1 MKFMKILLREGRKED
16 LKKKYSDKFD
26 EKTLDWI
33 LNISDLVDFNHKYT
47 DFVLRTIDPETQ
59 DVEWWTEMTIDE
71 LKLFDK
77 YQNQLEKKDINQ
89 YENFYQLQSA
99 IGPVQQRE
107 KEKELEKQVDKVYED
122 DRVLV
127 IKPKTKQ
134 SSCKYGKGTKWCTA
148 ATGDNRF
155 EQYSS
160 GNQALYYIILKGLEK
175 QLGYKI
181 AVHFAN
187 SGKMSLWD
195 DEDHMLSDRET
206 ALIMTQNRE
215 LFNTILEDYQQSRVK
230 GFDKVVTDAFDIVK
244 DNYGNVGRR
253 NDTFSPLRVY
263 VVLSGMNL
271 LPDMGN
277 HADATIG
284 IRWTYDRYTMD
295 NSELIDEYTVFIAYK
310 VENDILFLDFS
321 LGDEK
326 DPPIR
331 DLGLGGI
338 EMRGVIGYE
347 SEHSKLRMK
356 ISELI
361 IDNVYKR
368 LLPPNTELS
377 DFLQDRTKNDPQTW
391 YYDRFSGYKFTENK
405 GMIKSLVDW
414 LDSGKTGSKL
424 EFLTDIG
431 KLKRKIV
438 NNRAVYARKDSDE
451 YFPSS
456 RWRGQLASFFSTAK
470 RAGIINYRKV
480 SNQFYI
486 SKGPNFESFKEGKLK
501 AI

>member
-160 GNQALYYIILKGLEK
+160 GNQALYYITLKGLKK

-215 LFNTILEDYQQSRVK
+215 LFNTILENYQQSRIS
-230 GFDKVVTDAFDIVK
+230 GFEKVVTDAFDIVK
-244 DNYGNVGRR
+244 DNHGNVGSM
-253 NDTFSPLRVY
+253 NDSFSPLRVY

-295 NSELIDEYTVFIAYK
+295 KSELIDEYTVFIAYK
-310 VENDILFLDFS
+310 VQEDTLYLDFS
-321 LGDEK
+321 FGDEK

-331 DLGLGGI
+331 DLGLGSVEG
-338 EMRGVIGYE
+338 RAVIGYE
-347 SEHSKLRMK
+347 SEHSRLRMK
-356 ISELI
+356 ISMAI
-361 IDNVYKR
+361 IDKVYDY
-368 LLPPNTELS
+368 LLPPNTALS
-377 DFLQDRTKNDPQTW
+377 DFLQERTKDGPKTW
-391 YYDRFSGYKFTENK
+391 YFDRFSGYKFSENQ
-405 GMIKSLVDW
+405 GLIKRLVDW
-414 LDSGKTGSKL
+414 LDSGKTGTKL
-424 EFLTDIG
+424 DFLTDIG

-438 NNRAVYARKDSDE
+438 NNRAVYARKNSNE
-451 YFPSS
+451 YLTSS
-456 RWRGQLASFFSTAK
+456 NWRGQLASFFSAAK